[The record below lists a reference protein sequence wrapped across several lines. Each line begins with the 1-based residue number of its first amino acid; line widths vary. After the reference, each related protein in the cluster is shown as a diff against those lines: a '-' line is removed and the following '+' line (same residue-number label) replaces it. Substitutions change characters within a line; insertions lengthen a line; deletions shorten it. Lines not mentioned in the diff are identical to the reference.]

1 MGLSN
6 SKPSNGPVKLLVSPA
21 SRRIPWAF
29 LSWLALGCG
38 ATFLVAV
45 MISGVRLIVEPD
57 SPNWLKTAFPG
68 LTTSF
73 ESVPQTAAEIEAEMR
88 SQGITAGQPI
98 PWPRA
103 ERPTAWFYPILGTDG
118 LQEIWVYRVRGNQLQ
133 QVDQVAIRPIKDSF
147 ITTPLI
153 GTASQVASV
162 DSDAPLSSVQL
173 MSGKAIA
180 DSPWLLLRGQGRYGN
195 TVMHYGQ
202 ILTYQPR
209 AQRLHRLLNW
219 SSPAGRQPQW
229 QNSDKQLTVDQ
240 AVGLR
245 PSFLL
250 YQFLPN
256 DPPQL
261 REISLYRSVY
271 GGELT
276 TSLYDK
282 ALSLAQGAVWSHS
295 LQMMQSAK
303 AELRSNWSTE
313 AQAQL
318 DLIRLHAEQT
328 KAQTERTWSSQQQHI
343 FAYLIDGQWEQ
354 ALTILETNPVIYD
367 SMLKHLEQ
375 NFDALWRSVTV
386 HLKVHPNDSSPQI
399 WGALLVTAR
408 QSPEAGQDWLQKQTR
423 AKTTLERLQAVG
435 QADGEPASS
444 TAANGASEPPPTAAG
459 SGRYRRLVG
468 QASAVDTP
476 GGGWLRSQTLPT
488 PAPGQTWYH
497 IQVELLQDSSG
508 WEQPPAATAPAT
520 FWAESSSLRQQLQLF
535 SGNRPTAGVTVY
547 GVKTTGASITLLALG
562 QKVAGPALIA
572 THDSLRWLSTLPW
585 QTAAL
590 PSMTPDRASANDGST
605 VSTPTTLSAES
616 EPTLT
621 ALMSD
626 TIGRQL
632 GLTSEQTAQLYP
644 HLQYASLNLTGD
656 AAPEHLFHTG
666 LSLPPELTLTPAKT
680 MIFSS
685 AGALLYSDVS
695 QPQTQLALT
704 ANGGAQPVMLLIEQA
719 GRYGLIGL

>member
-1 MGLSN
+1 M
-6 SKPSNGPVKLLVSPA
+6 
-21 SRRIPWAF
+21 
-29 LSWLALGCG
+29 
-38 ATFLVAV
+38 
-45 MISGVRLIVEPD
+45 VEPD
-57 SPNWLKTAFPG
+57 GPNWLKTAFPD
-68 LTTSF
+68 LTASF
-73 ESVPQTAAEIEAEMR
+73 EAAPQTAAEIEAEMKSR
-88 SQGITAGQPI
+88 GITSGQPI

-103 ERPTAWFYPILGTDG
+103 DRPTAWFYPILGTDG
-118 LQEIWVYRVRGNQLQ
+118 LQEIWIYRVRGNQLQ
-133 QVDQVAIRPIKDSF
+133 QVDQVAIRPIQDSF

-162 DSDAPLSSVQL
+162 DSDAPLSSVQI

-180 DSPWLLLRGQGRYGN
+180 DSPWLRLWGQRRYGN

-209 AQRLHRLLNW
+209 TQRLHQLLNW
-219 SSPAGRQPQW
+219 SSPVGQQPQW
-229 QNSDKQLTVDQ
+229 QSGDEQLTIDQ
-240 AVGLR
+240 TVGLR

-271 GGELT
+271 GTELA
-276 TSLYDK
+276 TSLYNK

-303 AELRSNWSTE
+303 MELGSDWSPE

-318 DLIRLHAEQT
+318 DLIRLHAAQT

-343 FAYLIDGQWEQ
+343 LAYLIDGQWEQ
-354 ALTILETNPVIYD
+354 ALNILETNPAIYD
-367 SMLKHLEQ
+367 SMLKRLEQ
-375 NFDALWRSVTV
+375 NFDALWRGVTV
-386 HLKVHPNDSSPQI
+386 HLKVHPQDSSPQI

-423 AKTTLERLQAVG
+423 VKTTLERLQAVG
-435 QADGEPASS
+435 QTDGDPAPGNAAS
-444 TAANGASEPPPTAAG
+444 TTANGTPEVLPTAAG

-488 PAPGQTWYH
+488 PSPGQTWYH
-497 IQVELLQDSSG
+497 IQVELIQDGSG
-508 WEQPPAATAPAT
+508 WKQPPITMAPAT

-535 SGNRPTAGVTVY
+535 SGNRPTAGITVY
-547 GVKTTGASITLLALG
+547 GIKTTGASITLLALG
-562 QKVAGPALIA
+562 QTVAGPALTA

-585 QTAAL
+585 QTAVL
-590 PSMTPDRASANDGST
+590 PSRTLDGASTNDGSNDGST
-605 VSTPTTLSAES
+605 VSTPTTLPAEV

-632 GLTSEQTAQLYP
+632 GLTPEQTAQLYP

-666 LSLPPELTLTPAKT
+666 LSLPPELTPTPART

-685 AGALLYSDVS
+685 TGALLYSDVN
-695 QPQTQLALT
+695 QPQTLLALT
-704 ANGGAQPVMLLIEQA
+704 ASSNAQSVRLLIEQA
-719 GRYGLIGL
+719 GRYGLIDL